1 MVRLAAKKI
10 RQKLQREAARLQ
22 EQADALLAM
31 EEDEE
36 VLFKRPAASTDT
48 PPGSRADSPDRE
60 VEDDREVK
68 DYTTVLEMVKAVRD
82 RLTALVLDN
91 TNIRAACDELRRQC
105 HSQGVAFGDL
115 SRLVSQTRADQ
126 EETRAYAREETG
138 PHPSIRPELLDAR
151 GNLRARDIGITWQD
165 GDTFLHGVRIT
176 GQNDDMEDNRRRPAT
191 AAPYPPCQEEL
202 ENARRQPA
210 MSTPYQQSHEHPPSG
225 MSTPGFPRP
234 VCIEMSDTPAHH
246 FAVPRQE
253 GRPAHRPAAPIQRFN
268 SKSIGWPA
276 WFRHFRA
283 VADVQGWDKDQ
294 RALQMV
300 SYLDEKAMNVAQELS
315 DRELYDYDALVGLLS
330 ARFDPA
336 SRVSASRSRFH
347 GRTRRH
353 QEDADT
359 YADSITELCRLG
371 YPQSSPELRQE
382 LISEQFVR
390 GQSDPELKKYMWVA
404 MEEDEEVLFKRP
416 AASTDTP
423 PGSRADSPDREVEDD
438 REVKDYTTV
447 LEMVKAVR
455 DRLTALVLDNT
466 NIRAACDELCRQC
479 HSQGVAFGDL
489 SRLVSQTRADQ
500 EETRACAREETGPH
514 PSIRPELLDA
524 RGNLR
529 ARDIGITWQDGDTFL
544 HGVRITGQND
554 DMEDNRRR
562 PATAAPYPPCQ
573 EELENARR
581 QPAMSTPY
589 QQSHEHPPSGM
600 STPGFPRPVC
610 IEMSDT
616 PAHHFAIPRQE
627 GRPAHRPAAP
637 IQRFNSKSIG
647 WPAWFRH
654 FRAVADV
661 QGWDKDQRALQM
673 VSYLDE
679 KAMNVAQELSDRELY
694 DYDALVGLLSAR
706 FDPASRVSASRSR
719 FHGRTRRHQEDADT
733 YADSITELCRL
744 GYPQSSPELRQEL
757 ISEQFVRGQS
767 DPELKKYLWVVI
779 RTQKDKKLQTLIEVC
794 TDFASLSHTT
804 SVHRPAEQVFALEE
818 EDDQE
823 EEMFAVVDRQQ
834 WNTQRAAEP
843 PLSPELQQMFAL
855 ARRMGYEM
863 RPIAR
868 RFDAPRQTPGPRS
881 SPNRDYRAPFRPRDY
896 SRTKCFSCGQL
907 GHTQVRCPKPD
918 SSLPFRPSGW
928 VDRSDGPQ
936 RNSGGP
942 PQGNEI

>member
-1 MVRLAAKKI
+1 MVRSAAKKI
-10 RQKLQREAARLQ
+10 RRKSQREAVRLQ

-31 EEDEE
+31 GEDEE

-60 VEDDREVK
+60 EEDDREVK

-91 TNIRAACDELRRQC
+91 TNVRAARDELRRQC

-138 PHPSIRPELLDAR
+138 PPPSIRPELLGAR

-165 GDTFLHGVRIT
+165 GDTFIHGVRIT
-176 GQNDDMEDNRRRPAT
+176 GQKDGMEDNHRRPAT
-191 AAPYPPCQEEL
+191 AAPYPPCPEEL
-202 ENARRQPA
+202 EDARRQPV
-210 MSTPYQQSHEHPPSG
+210 MSTPYHQSHEHPPGG

-246 FAVPRQE
+246 FAGPRQE

-283 VADVQGWDKDQ
+283 VADVQGWHKDQ

-300 SYLDEKAMNVAQELS
+300 SYLDERAMNVAQELS

-336 SRVSASRSRFH
+336 S
-347 GRTRRH
+347 
-353 QEDADT
+353 
-359 YADSITELCRLG
+359 
-371 YPQSSPELRQE
+371 
-382 LISEQFVR
+382 
-390 GQSDPELKKYMWVA
+390 K
-404 MEEDEEVLFKRP
+404 
-416 AASTDTP
+416 
-423 PGSRADSPDREVEDD
+423 
-438 REVKDYTTV
+438 
-447 LEMVKAVR
+447 
-455 DRLTALVLDNT
+455 
-466 NIRAACDELCRQC
+466 
-479 HSQGVAFGDL
+479 
-489 SRLVSQTRADQ
+489 
-500 EETRACAREETGPH
+500 
-514 PSIRPELLDA
+514 
-524 RGNLR
+524 
-529 ARDIGITWQDGDTFL
+529 
-544 HGVRITGQND
+544 
-554 DMEDNRRR
+554 
-562 PATAAPYPPCQ
+562 
-573 EELENARR
+573 
-581 QPAMSTPY
+581 
-589 QQSHEHPPSGM
+589 
-600 STPGFPRPVC
+600 
-610 IEMSDT
+610 
-616 PAHHFAIPRQE
+616 
-627 GRPAHRPAAP
+627 
-637 IQRFNSKSIG
+637 
-647 WPAWFRH
+647 
-654 FRAVADV
+654 
-661 QGWDKDQRALQM
+661 
-673 VSYLDE
+673 
-679 KAMNVAQELSDRELY
+679 
-694 DYDALVGLLSAR
+694 
-706 FDPASRVSASRSR
+706 VSASRSR

-779 RTQKDKKLQTLIEVC
+779 RTQKEKKLQTLIEVC

-881 SPNRDYRAPFRPRDY
+881 SQNKDYRAPFRPRDY

-936 RNSGGP
+936 RNGGGP

>member
-1 MVRLAAKKI
+1 MFLSVRELCHVVMGKSAIKKS
-10 RQKLQREAARLQ
+10 RRKSQREAARLQ
-22 EQADALLAM
+22 EQTDAVLTM

-36 VLFKRPAASTDT
+36 VLFKRPKIVPDT
-48 PPGSRADSPDRE
+48 PQASRGNTPDL
-60 VEDDREVK
+60 DDHLEEPK
-68 DYTTVLEMVKAVRD
+68 DYTAVLQMVKTVRD
-82 RLTALVLDN
+82 QLTALVLDN
-91 TNIRAACDELRRQC
+91 TNIRAACDDLRRQC

-138 PHPSIRPELLDAR
+138 PHPSIRSELLDAR

-165 GDTFLHGVRIT
+165 GDTFLHGVRIA
-176 GQNDDMEDNRRRPAT
+176 GQNDDMEDTHRRPAT
-191 AAPYPPCQEEL
+191 AAPYPSCPQQQED
-202 ENARRQPA
+202 ARRQPV
-210 MSTPYQQSHEHPPSG
+210 MSTPYHQSHGHPLNDVSP
-225 MSTPGFPRP
+225 PGFPRP
-234 VCIEMSDTPAHH
+234 VCIEMSDTPTHN
-246 FAVPRQE
+246 FAGPRQE
-253 GRPAHRPAAPIQRFN
+253 GRPTHRPAAPIQRFN

-315 DRELYDYDALVGLLS
+315 DRD
-330 ARFDPA
+330 
-336 SRVSASRSRFH
+336 
-347 GRTRRH
+347 
-353 QEDADT
+353 
-359 YADSITELCRLG
+359 
-371 YPQSSPELRQE
+371 
-382 LISEQFVR
+382 
-390 GQSDPELKKYMWVA
+390 
-404 MEEDEEVLFKRP
+404 
-416 AASTDTP
+416 
-423 PGSRADSPDREVEDD
+423 
-438 REVKDYTTV
+438 
-447 LEMVKAVR
+447 
-455 DRLTALVLDNT
+455 
-466 NIRAACDELCRQC
+466 
-479 HSQGVAFGDL
+479 
-489 SRLVSQTRADQ
+489 
-500 EETRACAREETGPH
+500 
-514 PSIRPELLDA
+514 
-524 RGNLR
+524 
-529 ARDIGITWQDGDTFL
+529 
-544 HGVRITGQND
+544 
-554 DMEDNRRR
+554 
-562 PATAAPYPPCQ
+562 
-573 EELENARR
+573 
-581 QPAMSTPY
+581 
-589 QQSHEHPPSGM
+589 
-600 STPGFPRPVC
+600 
-610 IEMSDT
+610 
-616 PAHHFAIPRQE
+616 
-627 GRPAHRPAAP
+627 
-637 IQRFNSKSIG
+637 
-647 WPAWFRH
+647 
-654 FRAVADV
+654 
-661 QGWDKDQRALQM
+661 
-673 VSYLDE
+673 
-679 KAMNVAQELSDRELY
+679 LY

-804 SVHRPAEQVFALEE
+804 GVHRPAEQVFAMEEE
-818 EDDQE
+818 EDRE

-868 RFDAPRQTPGPRS
+868 RLDAPRQAPGPRFS
-881 SPNRDYRAPFRPRDY
+881 QNKDYRAPFRPRDY

-936 RNSGGP
+936 RGSGGP